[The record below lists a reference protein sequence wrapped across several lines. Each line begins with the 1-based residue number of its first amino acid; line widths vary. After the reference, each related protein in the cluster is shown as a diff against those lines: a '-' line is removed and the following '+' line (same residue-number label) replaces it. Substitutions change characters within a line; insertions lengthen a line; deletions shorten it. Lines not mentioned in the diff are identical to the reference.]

1 MPSFCGLRFFGRKRT
16 LSLVSGTPHEDVEEQ
31 PRPYSGSTAVGTSSG
46 DTGTDE
52 KVLEN
57 RSRSR
62 SVSQRLTVSAG
73 AFTSALRD
81 RARSRSRGKS
91 LSQPTTPLVVEDEKV
106 PALPVKDD
114 TSLVSLDTEKAT
126 HPSLTDEKTPAPAAR
141 DDKPPRLE
149 LDLITITGPAW
160 PLNDDKDD
168 EKSSDKRSSGST
180 AKRTNSVDTLDTP
193 ISPPDSPAEEK
204 KRVVDRLSTSRGDPN
219 RDSKLKDEGLVED
232 VPETEEQR
240 RKRKMRESRQR
251 LADMN
256 KDEQE
261 RLDMFQCF

>member
-1 MPSFCGLRFFGRKRT
+1 M
-16 LSLVSGTPHEDVEEQ
+16 
-31 PRPYSGSTAVGTSSG
+31 
-46 DTGTDE
+46 
-52 KVLEN
+52 
-57 RSRSR
+57 
-62 SVSQRLTVSAG
+62 
-73 AFTSALRD
+73 
-81 RARSRSRGKS
+81 
-91 LSQPTTPLVVEDEKV
+91 SQPTTPLVVEDEKV